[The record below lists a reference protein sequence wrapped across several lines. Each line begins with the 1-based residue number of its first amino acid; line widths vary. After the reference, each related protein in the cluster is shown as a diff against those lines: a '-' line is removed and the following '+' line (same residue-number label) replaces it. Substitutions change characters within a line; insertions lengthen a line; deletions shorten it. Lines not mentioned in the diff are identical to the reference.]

1 MKALKITSIILTV
14 FVLIMPIAGFFIDN
28 YLSQIGNIIWDIV
41 HLLLLIADLIIF
53 TIYLKKQKS
62 LREEPD
68 ESPDSRA

>member
-14 FVLIMPIAGFFIDN
+14 LVLIMPIAGFFIDN

-62 LREEPD
+62 LRKEPD

>member
-14 FVLIMPIAGFFIDN
+14 LVLIMPIAGFFIDN

-53 TIYLKKQKS
+53 TIYLKKQKR
-62 LREEPD
+62 LQKETD
-68 ESPDSRA
+68 DNPDSRA

>member
-1 MKALKITSIILTV
+1 MKALKITSIVLTV
-14 FVLIMPIAGFFIDN
+14 LILIMPIAGFFIDN

-53 TIYLKKQKS
+53 TIYLKKQKR
-62 LREEPD
+62 LQEETD

>member
-14 FVLIMPIAGFFIDN
+14 LVLIMPIAGFFIDN

-53 TIYLKKQKS
+53 TIYFKKQKRLQKETDDNPD
-62 LREEPD
+62 LR
-68 ESPDSRA
+68 A

>member
-14 FVLIMPIAGFFIDN
+14 LILIMPIAGFFIDN

-53 TIYLKKQKS
+53 TIYLKKQKR
-62 LREEPD
+62 LQKETD
-68 ESPDSRA
+68 DNPDSRA

>member
-14 FVLIMPIAGFFIDN
+14 LVLIMPIAGFFIDN

-53 TIYLKKQKS
+53 TIYFKKQKR
-62 LREEPD
+62 LQKETD
-68 ESPDSRA
+68 DNPDSRA